1 MTTRLGW
8 RLSIAIVLA
17 IGVEAQPRD
26 LVEAKP
32 ETVGFSSQ
40 RLDRLHAVMQK
51 YVDEGQMPGIV
62 TILARHGK
70 IVDSRAYGKRDM
82 AAGTP
87 MDKDTI
93 VRIYSMTKPITGV
106 AMMMLYEQGKW
117 NPADPVAKYIPEF
130 ANLKV
135 YKSMGADGGGAERR
149 EQPVD
154 GFQRTSRYKGQRAM
168 QLVRQALQRA
178 TQFRRHVHAIGRA
191 RQIQQCAVNI
201 EEESRVAAHRRHHQ
215 VSVAHILRKSKSLRS
230 NGIETRRGSNG
241 FPD

>member
-117 NPADPVAKYIPEF
+117 NPADPVAK
-130 ANLKV
+130 
-135 YKSMGADGGGAERR
+135 
-149 EQPVD
+149 
-154 GFQRTSRYKGQRAM
+154 
-168 QLVRQALQRA
+168 
-178 TQFRRHVHAIGRA
+178 
-191 RQIQQCAVNI
+191 
-201 EEESRVAAHRRHHQ
+201 
-215 VSVAHILRKSKSLRS
+215 
-230 NGIETRRGSNG
+230 
-241 FPD
+241 